1 MINKRVLV
9 WHCVSI
15 LFLASILF
23 TISCGEED
31 PEPVPV
37 ISSFNPDSGI
47 AGDTVTIL
55 GENFSNLAKE
65 NIVKFNETAAIAISA
80 TLTGLVVKV
89 PAAASTGKISITVN
103 GQTGTSDIAFTV
115 FQSPEIASFSP
126 SFGPVGSE
134 ITITGKNFSTA
145 PEENLVTLGGIP
157 VTVASSTETTLNII
171 VPEEA
176 ITGKFELTVHQ
187 LSTNSAEEFI
197 VPPIIESFT
206 PKNGTIGS
214 TIEING
220 SGFSPDPSKNI
231 VMFNGVAATVSSST
245 AKSILVVVPELA
257 ATGKITV
264 TVSNHTVISPED
276 FAVLPMI
283 STFSPSVGAVGATV
297 TITGSG
303 FSISP
308 TGNSVN
314 INGVPAIVTQV
325 SATMITFKI
334 PETAT
339 SGQITVTT
347 EGNATTSTAVFEVV
361 IEAAAAG
368 GVDYDMGNSIG
379 VDSFG
384 NTYLIGS
391 FRETAVFAGTSLTS
405 AGLDDIFVAKYDPN
419 CNLIWVKQIG
429 GAEYEFPTTI
439 IVDQLGNSY
448 LAGVSSD
455 RPLFDGIPK
464 GQPGRNLFVTKLN
477 ASGDVAWVKTF
488 ASNSSQMPSFNSM
501 ASDQAGNL
509 YLAGGFAESLSIGSS
524 SLISNGGTDLLIM
537 KLNSASGDLLW
548 AKNMGGDSNDFGSA
562 IEINANHELFLA
574 GAFFETTH
582 LGDKSLTSFGS
593 LDAFVAKLDA
603 EGDPIWVKQ
612 LGGSNYDNVYSLAAD
627 NQGNLYGV
635 GYFTGQATLGSVSIA
650 GQGNEDIL
658 IAKFGTSSGD
668 LVWVKTEGGYN
679 YDNARSVDLDN
690 NGNIY
695 VTGYFSTS
703 AFDDFGLTTEMNSR
717 DAFVAKYNPSGEILW
732 AQKAGGPGDDYG
744 QALAV
749 GANGIVHITGSF
761 TESVTFGST
770 ALTSFGGSDIF
781 LWKIWQ
787 GE

>member
-15 LFLASILF
+15 LFLASIF
-23 TISCGEED
+23 FIVSCGQED

-37 ISSFNPDSGI
+37 ISSFSPDNGI

-55 GENFSNLAKE
+55 GENFSNLAEE
-65 NIVKFNETAAIAISA
+65 NIVKLNETTATVISA
-80 TLTGLVVKV
+80 TPTGLVVRV
-89 PAAASTGKISITVN
+89 PATASTGKISVTVN
-103 GQTGTSDIAFTV
+103 GQTGISDIAFTV

-126 SFGPVGSE
+126 SFGPSGSE
-134 ITITGKNFSTA
+134 VTITGKNFSSA

-157 VTVASSTETTLNII
+157 VTIVSSTETTLNII

-176 ITGKFELTVHQ
+176 ITGKFELTVHE
-187 LSTNSAEEFI
+187 LSTNSVEEFI
-197 VPPIIESFT
+197 VPPIVESFT

-214 TIEING
+214 TIEITG
-220 SGFSPDPSKNI
+220 SGFSPEPSKNI

-264 TVSNHTVISPED
+264 TVSSHTVISPED

-314 INGVPAIVTQV
+314 INGVPAIVSQV
-325 SATMITFKI
+325 SATTITFKI

-347 EGNATTSTAVFEVV
+347 ESNSTTSTATFEVV
-361 IEAAAAG
+361 IEAAAG
-368 GVDYDMGNSIG
+368 GGDYDMGNSIG

-384 NTYLIGS
+384 NTYIVGS
-391 FRETAVFAGTSLTS
+391 FRGSAGFAGTLLSS
-405 AGLDDIFVAKYDPN
+405 FGSDDIFVAKYNSN
-419 CNLIWVKQIG
+419 CDLTWVKQIG
-429 GAEYEFPTTI
+429 GADSDIPATI
-439 IVDQLGNSY
+439 VVDLLGNLY
-448 LAGVSSD
+448 VAGRIFNQAS
-455 RPLFDGIPK
+455 FGGIVK
-464 GQPGRNLFVTKLN
+464 GESGSNLFVTKLN
-477 ASGDVAWVKTF
+477 TSGDVAWVKTF
-488 ASNSSQMPSFNSM
+488 VSNSSQVPSFSSM
-501 ASDQAGNL
+501 VSDLAGNL
-509 YLAGGFAESLSIGSS
+509 YLAGFFAESISVGSS

-548 AKNMGGDSNDFGSA
+548 AKNMGGDSDDFGSA
-562 IEINANHELFLA
+562 IEINANDELFLA

-582 LGDKSLTSFGS
+582 LGDKSLTSLGS

-603 EGDPIWVKQ
+603 EGNPIWVKQ
-612 LGGSNYDNVYSLAAD
+612 LGGGNYDNIYSLAAD
-627 NQGNLYGV
+627 SQGNLYGV
-635 GYFTGQATLGSVSIA
+635 GYFTGSATIA
-650 GQGNEDIL
+650 SAPIVAQGNEDIL
-658 IAKFGTSSGD
+658 IAKFATSSGD

-732 AQKAGGPGDDYG
+732 AQKAGGPEDDYG

-761 TESVTFGST
+761 TETVTFGST